1 MSIARR
7 LATAALLTSVLS
19 AQAAANCSDR
29 ADLLVSPVAGVS
41 MVFRGDTPGRVWL
54 QGPQIY
60 GEGDLRVPAL
70 RPAVV
75 DLKEGKLGFTDGQVV
90 YLEPDGKGGKRVC
103 RTERW
108 ESRVYQPLSY
118 AHRDGT
124 PDLRRDRDNKVR
136 AVPYRRWAGQE
147 RNPILAKLTPYYY
160 MARVDAYFYDQGG
173 HLVEARVQETEDVNA
188 LRQRYPKELMIDR
201 LTFCARYNA
210 QGQLIWTTG
219 GMFESLVNVPGAQCA
234 GLQTGEVETTSYS
247 YHADGSLLARLF
259 VPKKRDAAEPRGEG
273 LALDADEWW
282 GQGTAWPSASVPQ
295 RERLSVYFGF
305 TNKAGIL
312 GLYTENTGLAA
323 YDAQPPYKEL
333 LRDPNRKL
341 RYDFPQPVP
350 LSVVDDHFATLD
362 KYPRVRRYPHQS
374 GLNVIEFFDGNSRT
388 PRLRQWR
395 SVELSRQETY
405 NAEGKRVQVIYSGG
419 RALKV
424 YPEDLRRYAES
435 GVLKVTPTRSGYASY
450 RVYTYDASGKES
462 LTFVCW
468 QHDVPSNRPLHRF
481 PWWTPDPAP
490 TPTRGREAALIYGM
504 KNVANRC
511 GRPDGTM
518 LIQGMGPINT
528 YMATQFGYDV
538 EQLVYDKGR

>member
-7 LATAALLTSVLS
+7 LATAALLTLVLS

-41 MVFRGDTPGRVWL
+41 LMFTGTTGQWVSL
-54 QGPQIY
+54 LGPQIY

-108 ESRVYQPLSY
+108 ESRVYQPLNY

-234 GLQTGEVETTSYS
+234 GLQTGEVDSTSYR
-247 YHADGSLLARLF
+247 YYADGKLLSELR
-259 VPKKRDAAEPRGEG
+259 VSRGSDVSPRTSQRDASKQGEWSG
-273 LALDADEWW
+273 
-282 GQGTAWPSASVPQ
+282 GGTAWSNVHVPQ
-295 RERLSVYFGF
+295 RERSSVHFIF
-305 TNKAGIL
+305 TNKKGITR
-312 GLYTENTGLAA
+312 LYAENMGLAA

-405 NAEGKRVQVIYSGG
+405 NAEGKLVQVIYSGG

>member
-7 LATAALLTSVLS
+7 LAPAALLTLVLS

-41 MVFRGDTPGRVWL
+41 LMFTGTTGQWVSL
-54 QGPQIY
+54 LGPQTY
-60 GEGDLRVPAL
+60 DEGTVDVPAL
-70 RPAVV
+70 VPTVAE
-75 DLKEGKLGFTDGQVV
+75 LKRGMLGATEGQAV
-90 YLEPDGKGGKRVC
+90 YLEPDGKGGQRICRV
-103 RTERW
+103 EHW
-108 ESRVYQPLSY
+108 ESRVYRPKNYPQ
-118 AHRDGT
+118 RDA
-124 PDLRRDRDNKVR
+124 PPVLRRDSDNKVR

-188 LRQRYPKELMIDR
+188 LRQRYPTELMIDR

-219 GMFESLVNVPGAQCA
+219 EMSEVMAEVPGAQCE
-234 GLQTGEVETTSYS
+234 GLQTGRMETTSYS
-247 YHADGSLLARLF
+247 YQADGSLLARLF

-273 LALDADEWW
+273 LALDPDEWW

-295 RERLSVYFGF
+295 HERKLVYFGF

-374 GLNVIEFFDGNSRT
+374 GLTVIEFFDGNSRT

-405 NAEGKRVQVIYSGG
+405 NAEGKLVQVIYSGG

-450 RVYTYDASGKES
+450 RVYTYDANGKES

>member
-1 MSIARR
+1 MSIPGR
-7 LATAALLTSVLS
+7 LATAALLTLALS
-19 AQAAANCSDR
+19 AQVAANCLDR

-41 MVFRGDTPGRVWL
+41 LMFTGTTGQWVSL
-54 QGPQIY
+54 LGPQTY
-60 GEGDLRVPAL
+60 DKGTVDVPAL
-70 RPAVV
+70 VPTVA
-75 DLKEGKLGFTDGQVV
+75 DLKRGKFGATEGQAV
-90 YLEPDGKGGKRVC
+90 YLEPDGKGGQRICRV
-103 RTERW
+103 EHW
-108 ESRVYQPLSY
+108 ESRVYRPKNYPQ
-118 AHRDGT
+118 RDA
-124 PDLRRDRDNKVR
+124 PPVLRRDSDNKVR
-136 AVPYRRWAGQE
+136 AVPYRRWVGQE

-188 LRQRYPKELMIDR
+188 LRQRYPTELMIDR

-219 GMFESLVNVPGAQCA
+219 EMSEVMAEVPGAQCE
-234 GLQTGEVETTSYS
+234 GLQTGRVETTSYS

-259 VPKKRDAAEPRGEG
+259 VPKKRDAAEPTGEG

-295 RERLSVYFGF
+295 HERKLVYFGF

-333 LRDPNRKL
+333 LRDPSRKL

-405 NAEGKRVQVIYSGG
+405 NAEGKLVQVIYSGG